1 MKKRYVALILYFILL
16 FIPTYWMVITSIKT
30 DDEILKEF
38 TLFPKNIIFDKKQK
52 IQKNHSN

>member
-38 TLFPKNIIFDKKQK
+38 TLFPKNITFE
-52 IQKNHSN
+52 NYM